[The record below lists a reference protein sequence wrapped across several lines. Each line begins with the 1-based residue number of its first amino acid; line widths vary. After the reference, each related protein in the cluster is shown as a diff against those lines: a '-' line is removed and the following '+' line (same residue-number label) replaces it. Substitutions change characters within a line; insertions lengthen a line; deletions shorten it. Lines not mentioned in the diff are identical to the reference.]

1 MAKQPSPIATAIGQ
15 HQGSLNLP
23 CPRYMQRHCFND
35 VRPGRDSQRLVS
47 FMDFDHVIVELWVV
61 YIVFTP
67 VHFHSIH
74 KWQEGLAIL
83 VSTYRSVWNHVKSP
97 CFEVSARFNHHFCV
111 GNNGHFGCSRTK
123 APSAELW
130 TAFLDVLVYSLKGS
144 GSIAIFH
151 HPGNLFLTWFPSLKT
166 IWISSRR
173 ISSMAIINGPQRPL
187 GHSWRTIICDRHAN
201 MNIVCGRKFILFHWP
216 SPTQLQGFKK
226 QDWGDAMIRQK

>member
-97 CFEVSARFNHHFCV
+97 CFEVSAVSTTIFAS
-111 GNNGHFGCSRTK
+111 GTMDT
-123 APSAELW
+123 SAVPERKLHRLSYELP
-130 TAFLDVLVYSLKGS
+130 F
-144 GSIAIFH
+144 
-151 HPGNLFLTWFPSLKT
+151 
-166 IWISSRR
+166 
-173 ISSMAIINGPQRPL
+173 SMF
-187 GHSWRTIICDRHAN
+187 S
-201 MNIVCGRKFILFHWP
+201 FILWRDLAQLLYFTTLEICSWLG
-216 SPTQLQGFKK
+216 SPH
-226 QDWGDAMIRQK
+226 